1 MKIFKKLAAIFGKF
15 CDIINLR
22 KLPKLPGTK
31 ALNGFKLSLKPPAP
45 TLKYH
50 RKLTDTWNN
59 LAARAHSKG
68 FRLKYLERFF
78 YSLSLKAKLAT
89 VVAIMSLLTICVG
102 VIGLHGIKN
111 SNDSLKAMYNNR
123 IVSLQ
128 ELKLM
133 SDSFT
138 VNIVD
143 TCHKVKN
150 GHMAW
155 ALGRNKLNEGTAI
168 IKEQWAAYKSK
179 TLTAEEERMA
189 AQIDGFFGIADGAI
203 AKAADIMVKEDK
215 DALSAFMIEEMYSS
229 IEPVSGKL
237 SELLDLQLT
246 LANKEYQDADNR
258 YHSLLILFSA
268 IIIAGLIMA
277 IGLAFFILQLTLREI
292 HVMVTCVEEVATGN
306 LAIPEIKVTSHDAV
320 GRLGTAINSMV
331 VNLHS
336 VVQTVSQSAEQV
348 VAASQETAASVEQ
361 VSGTA
366 AAIAD
371 SSAELAGDA
380 AIGTVSVVEVSK
392 SLLELSSLT
401 DIAKREATSGAA
413 RSRETLTAALEG
425 QQTVAH
431 TVTCMDNIKNKT
443 LETEQE
449 IATLNQYIKQ
459 ISAITDTI
467 TSIASQT
474 NLLSLNAAIEAA
486 RAGEAGRGF
495 AVVAKEV
502 KRLAEQSTQG
512 ATEVA
517 ALIGKVTQSTAA
529 AVTAMQ
535 SSRIEVDGGVAS
547 ATQARQA
554 LENILTAVNNT
565 VTDIEA
571 VLTITDEEVTQ
582 SDQLIDLIDSLATV
596 IENTAHR
603 AKEVS
608 VATQQTSTVMEF
620 LSANS
625 VETNNMATNLKLAM
639 TQFKTDSDR

>member
-1 MKIFKKLAAIFGKF
+1 MKNFKKLAAIFGKF
-15 CDIINLR
+15 CDKIKLS
-22 KLPKLPGTK
+22 KLPNPFSTK
-31 ALNGFKLSLKPPAP
+31 ALSGFKLSLKPSAPASN
-45 TLKYH
+45 YR
-50 RKLTDTWNN
+50 RKLTGMWNS
-59 LAARAHSKG
+59 LAVCAHSKG
-68 FRLKYLERFF
+68 FRLKPLERFF

-89 VVAIMSLLTICVG
+89 VIAIMSLLTICVG

-168 IKEQWAAYKSK
+168 IKEQWAAYKNK
-179 TLTAEEERMA
+179 TLTAEEERMV

-215 DALSAFMIEEMYSS
+215 DALSAFMVEEMYSS

-258 YHSLLILFSA
+258 YHSLLILFST
-268 IIIAGLIMA
+268 IIITGLIMA

-292 HVMVTCVEEVATGN
+292 HVMVACVEEVATGN

-331 VNLHS
+331 VNLRS

-380 AIGTVSVVEVSK
+380 EIGTVSVVEVSK

-425 QQTVAH
+425 QQTVVH

-467 TSIASQT
+467 TNIASQT

-529 AVTAMQ
+529 AVAAMQ

-554 LENILTAVNNT
+554 LEKILTAVNNT

-639 TQFKTDSDR
+639 TQFKTDADR

>member
-1 MKIFKKLAAIFGKF
+1 MWNSLAV
-15 CDIINLR
+15 C
-22 KLPKLPGTK
+22 
-31 ALNGFKLSLKPPAP
+31 
-45 TLKYH
+45 
-50 RKLTDTWNN
+50 
-59 LAARAHSKG
+59 AHNKG
-68 FRLKYLERFF
+68 FRLKPLERFF

-89 VVAIMSLLTICVG
+89 VIAIMSLLTICVG

-168 IKEQWAAYKSK
+168 IKEQWAAYKNK
-179 TLTAEEERMA
+179 TLTAEEERMV

-215 DALSAFMIEEMYSS
+215 DALSAFMVEEMYSS

-237 SELLDLQLT
+237 SELLSLQLT

-268 IIIAGLIMA
+268 IIIAGLILA

-292 HVMVTCVEEVATGN
+292 HVMVACVEEVATGN

-331 VNLHS
+331 VNLRS

-366 AAIAD
+366 AAIAA

-380 AIGTVSVVEVSK
+380 EIGTVSVVEVSK

-425 QQTVAH
+425 QQTVVH

-467 TSIASQT
+467 TNIASQT

-529 AVTAMQ
+529 AVAAMQ

-608 VATQQTSTVMEF
+608 VATKQTSTVMEF

-639 TQFKTDSDR
+639 TQFKTDTDR